1 MKKTTQTLCALGL
14 AAALPAALAWYY
26 DTYVHWQPKV
36 FPFAVLA
43 VLAASAALTLFV
55 LWARG
60 GRKALTLLW
69 KTAISIV
76 VFAGVLMGVS
86 AVINNGIYGGASP
99 GPRIAASVT
108 LPLCAAQIL
117 VLLILLLR
125 AIRRPALGIAMA
137 AIMLLVS
144 ALGIGGPY
152 YMKEIYKAPVPPGLA
167 EGQFEPMERT
177 ETADFYVS
185 TYGSDSNPGTRE
197 APFATIEAALASSS
211 AMSRNGN
218 VIGLLPGEYNV
229 RSIQFGA
236 LDRNL
241 TICAMGGEVILNGGM
256 RLDAKDFTP
265 VSGEAAARL
274 AETARENVVQI
285 DLTKLGLSAEDWGR
299 MYSFGAFTTAALY
312 DGGVGPLPC
321 ELFFNGKRCV
331 TARYPNGEAWLK
343 LGEVI
348 DNGDSRETYQGGT
361 VRNASFDEMRN
372 PRGGT
377 FAMDKET
384 AGRAARWATL
394 DDVWMF
400 GCFKWDWADMSTPV
414 KAVDNGKGTV
424 TTEYASGYG
433 FEAGRTYYFYNVL
446 EELDVPGEWYLDRG
460 NGILYLWP
468 PEEAMTPEGDFADA
482 RIDLSLSTETLIQ
495 GEGLENVIFRG
506 LTLQGTRGDGI
517 NLTGNNITVDHCVV
531 RNLAGSAITLDGYNN
546 TASNNEVYRVGKQ
559 GISIRGGDQATL
571 TPGNNRAVNNL
582 VHDWPEVVM
591 TYQGGVNV
599 HGTGN
604 LAAHN
609 ELYNSPHTAM
619 FFGGN
624 NNVIEYNLI
633 CDVCLITDAAGAI
646 YGGRSLYDAQGTAIR
661 YNALVD
667 IGGGGHT
674 PCGIYLDDGL
684 SGVTIEN
691 NLLVNVP
698 DSAIAISGRDLE
710 VHGNMVVNAGK
721 PISYDQRTRDGALA
735 TDPNFWF
742 HAHTGQ
748 GGDMWRALADS
759 PWQTDVWRA
768 AFPKLAALSTDF
780 ADIESPAFA
789 ANPAGSNVTGN
800 VLAGPNK
807 PRYGESVPRF
817 STIGPNASYGPLR
830 GLRYWTLP
838 GYENIPVGEI
848 GRVKNRG

>member
-1 MKKTTQTLCALGL
+1 MKKTSQTLTALGL

-43 VLAASAALTLFV
+43 VLMASAAFTLFV

-69 KTAISIV
+69 KTAISIA

-99 GPRIAASVT
+99 GPRIAASVA
-108 LPLCAAQIL
+108 LPLCGAQIL
-117 VLLILLLR
+117 VLLTLLLR

-137 AIMLLVS
+137 AIMLLIS

-167 EGQFEPMERT
+167 EGRFAPMEQT
-177 ETADFYVS
+177 ETADFYVGPD
-185 TYGSDSNPGTRE
+185 GSDSNPGTWE
-197 APFATIEAALASSS
+197 APFATIEAALASAS

-218 VIGLLPGEYNV
+218 VIGLLPGEYNI
-229 RSIQFGA
+229 RGIQFGA

-256 RLDAKDFTP
+256 RLDAKDFVKVTWMDALKRLP
-265 VSGEAAARL
+265 NAAQ
-274 AETARENVVQI
+274 VVAI
-285 DLTKLGLSAEDWGR
+285 DLTKLGLSAEDWGK
-299 MYSFGAFTTAALY
+299 MYSFGAFTTAGMY

-331 TARYPNGEAWLK
+331 TARYPNGEDWLK
-343 LGEVI
+343 LGEVL

-361 VRNASFDEMRN
+361 VRSATFDEMRN

-414 KAVDNGKGTV
+414 KAVDNKKGTV
-424 TTEYASGYG
+424 TTAYASGYG

-446 EELDVPGEWYLDRG
+446 EELDAPGEWYLDRD

-468 PEEAMTPEGDFADA
+468 PEENLDGA
-482 RIDLSLSTETLIQ
+482 RIDLSLSTETLLQ
-495 GEGLENVIFRG
+495 GEGLENIVLRG

-517 NLTGNNITVDHCVV
+517 NLIGNNITVDHCVV
-531 RNLAGSAITLDGYNN
+531 RNIAGSAITLDGYNN

-559 GISIRGGDQATL
+559 GISISGGDQATL
-571 TPGNNRAVNNL
+571 TPGNSRAVNNL

-624 NNVIEYNLI
+624 NNVLEYNLI
-633 CDVCLITDAAGAI
+633 HDVCLITDDAGAI
-646 YGGRSLYDAQGTAIR
+646 YGGRSLFDAQGTAIR
-661 YNALVD
+661 YNAIYDL
-667 IGGGGHT
+667 GNPGRH

-684 SGVTIEN
+684 SGVSVLN

-710 VHGNMVVNAGK
+710 VHGNVVVNAGK

-748 GGDMWRALADS
+748 GGDMWRALAAS
-759 PWQTDVWRA
+759 PWQADVWKQTY
-768 AFPKLAALSTDF
+768 PKLAALSTDF
-780 ADIESPAFA
+780 ADIEEPRFA
-789 ANPAGSNVTGN
+789 ANPAGSSVTGN
-800 VLAGPNK
+800 VFAGPNK
-807 PRYGESVPRF
+807 PRYAEGALRF

-838 GYENIPVGEI
+838 GYTDIPVGKI
-848 GRVKNRG
+848 GRTLK